1 MEKTAKTTP
10 IGDSWEDYKTE
21 ILTAEERE
29 EIEIKVALI
38 TEILNA
44 RREKGMTQKQLEEKS
59 GVRQPVIARMEGG
72 ATDPQLTTLLKVLRP
87 LGKTLAIVPLES
99 GK

>member
-1 MEKTAKTTP
+1 MKEEIKTTP
-10 IGDSWEDYKTE
+10 IGDSWEDYKAE
-21 ILTAEERE
+21 LLTVEERE
-29 EIEIKVALI
+29 EIELKVALI

-44 RREKGMTQKQLEEKS
+44 RQEKGMTQKQLEEKS
-59 GVRQPVIARMEGG
+59 GVRQPIIARMERGT
-72 ATDPQLTTLLKVLRP
+72 TDPQLTTLLKVLRP